1 MGISL
6 KQAFMFVPND
16 SQWLRKIFIGGLL
29 LFFPAFIYVFPGIKK
44 LLFNP
49 VNYYW
54 ISIFAIFALTIF
66 LAVSGYFF
74 KAVHNRIVHS
84 KEGLPEWKYFSYYV
98 YVGLKS
104 YVGGFLFSLPFL
116 ALFLLLAIT
125 APMTAS
131 IELIP
136 FIIAGAILHVLYTA
150 FYIMMAI
157 NFSLDFKIT
166 SFFNVEKAF
175 EFIKGNVLN
184 YVLLVF
190 YCLLLAMI
198 NIVVNAILINGQIF
212 SLFIPFVTFYV
223 YLVYT
228 DLFAQFAL
236 NKPEI
241 ECHEQKCFI

>member
-6 KQAFMFVPND
+6 KQAFIFVPKD
-16 SQWLRKIFIGGLL
+16 SDWLKKVFIGGLL
-29 LFFPAFIYVFPGIKK
+29 LFFPTFIYVFPGIKK

-54 ISIFAIFALTIF
+54 ITIFAILATTIF

-116 ALFLLLAIT
+116 AVFLLLAVT
-125 APMTAS
+125 APMSPSA
-131 IELIP
+131 ELIP
-136 FIIAGAILHVLYTA
+136 FIIIGSVLHIIYTA
-150 FYIMMAI
+150 CYVMMAL
-157 NFSLDFKIT
+157 NFALDFKIT
-166 SFFNVEKAF
+166 SFFNVKKGYEL
-175 EFIKGNVLN
+175 IKGNLLN
-184 YVLLVF
+184 YIILVF

-198 NIVVNAILINGQIF
+198 NTIVNAILVNGQIF

-228 DLFAQFAL
+228 DLFAQFVL
-236 NKPEI
+236 NKTGL

>member
-1 MGISL
+1 MEKVRLGDICVLHYGKSLTANKRINGNVPVYSSAGLIGYHNVPLVNNRGIIIG
-6 KQAFMFVPND
+6 
-16 SQWLRKIFIGGLL
+16 RKGTVG
-29 LFFPAFIYVFPGIKK
+29 K
-44 LLFNP
+44 
-49 VNYYW
+49 
-54 ISIFAIFALTIF
+54 
-66 LAVSGYFF
+66 
-74 KAVHNRIVHS
+74 
-84 KEGLPEWKYFSYYV
+84 V
-98 YVGLKS
+98 YKTDK
-104 YVGGFLFSLPFL
+104 PFYC
-116 ALFLLLAIT
+116 ID
-125 APMTAS
+125 
-131 IELIP
+131 
-136 FIIAGAILHVLYTA
+136 TA
-150 FYIMMAI
+150 FYILMAI